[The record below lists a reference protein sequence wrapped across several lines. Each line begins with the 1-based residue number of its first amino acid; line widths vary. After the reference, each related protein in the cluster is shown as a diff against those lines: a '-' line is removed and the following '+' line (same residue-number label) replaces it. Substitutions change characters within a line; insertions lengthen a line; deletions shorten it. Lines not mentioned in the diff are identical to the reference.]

1 MPYIRET
8 CVAGRTIETE
18 KKYSSRYNLG
28 SSKRAPNTKATPED
42 VMRVNERNA
51 EKSLRRILNHNF
63 MTGDLH
69 LVLTYSGEEPSQEQA
84 KQDLDVFKRKLAK
97 LFRKQEKTLKWV
109 AVTEYKHKR
118 IHHHIVCS
126 SIDIREL
133 IAIWP
138 HGHIRPS
145 FLDNTGNY
153 RKLAAY
159 LIKETSKTFRDV
171 DSISKRRYSCSRT
184 IEKPEV
190 KREIIPSKE
199 WTEEPQPIKGYYID
213 QDTVREGI
221 HELTGY
227 PYQEYIMVSM
237 DPEPRI
243 TKWDKG
249 RIKYR
254 RRAKSERGQAHGE
267 NISTAQEQ

>member
-8 CVAGRTIETE
+8 CVAGRTIEME
-18 KKYSSRYNLG
+18 KKYSSRFSLG
-28 SSKRAPNTKATPED
+28 TVKRSANTKATPED

-51 EKSLRRILNHNF
+51 EKALRRVLNHNF
-63 MTGDLH
+63 GMGDLH
-69 LVLTYSGEEPSQEQA
+69 LVLTYSGDEPSQEQA
-84 KQDLDVFKRKLAK
+84 KQDLNTFKRKLAAI
-97 LFRKQEKTLKWV
+97 FRKQGKVLKWV

-126 SIDIREL
+126 SIDTRDL

-159 LIKETSKTFRDV
+159 LIKETSKTFRDPESV
-171 DSISKRRYSCSRT
+171 TKKRYSCSRT
-184 IEKPEV
+184 IVKPEV
-190 KREIIPSKE
+190 KREIIPSRE
-199 WTEEPQPIKGYYID
+199 WTEDPAPVAGYYID
-213 QDTVREGI
+213 KDSLREGV

-227 PYQEYIMVSM
+227 PYQEYTMVSIA
-237 DPEPRI
+237 EVPRI
-243 TKWDKG
+243 TRWEKG
-249 RIKYR
+249 RIKYKR
-254 RRAKSERGQAHGE
+254 NRKPGRETHA
-267 NISTAQEQ
+267 